1 MREDMPEKVLHARG
15 GRTLG
20 GAGMDTYAT
29 LMACAADADD
39 PTVLALAGV
48 MSGAFERHGLD
59 ALPMPGLDADQTRR
73 MFARWFPG
81 AGPALGLAWLSW
93 SAPASRRREEP
104 RDDELDDLVALLN
117 DHADP
122 HAGSPEE
129 ANCVAHA
136 LACASL
142 GQNHLWQDLLLP
154 SRRELSALIGRW
166 FPRLAAKNTHDMK
179 WKKFFYKQLC
189 EREDLFICKAPSCG
203 VCADHA
209 LCFGTE

>member
-1 MREDMPEKVLHARG
+1 MNA
-15 GRTLG
+15 
-20 GAGMDTYAT
+20 YAT
-29 LMACAADADD
+29 LMACAVDAGD

-48 MSGAFERHGLD
+48 LSSAVGCHGLD
-59 ALPMPGLDADQTRR
+59 VLPMPGLDADETHR
-73 MFARWFPG
+73 MLARWFPG
-81 AGPALGLAWLSW
+81 AALALGLACL
-93 SAPASRRREEP
+93 ASPGPESGRRLEG
-104 RDDELDDLVALLN
+104 RDDELEDLVALLN

-122 HAGSPEE
+122 HAGPADE

-154 SRRELSALIGRW
+154 SRRELSALIGHW

-189 EREDLFICKAPSCG
+189 EREGLFICKSPSCS
-203 VCADHA
+203 VCSDHA
-209 LCFGTE
+209 LCFGAE

>member
-1 MREDMPEKVLHARG
+1 MNA
-15 GRTLG
+15 
-20 GAGMDTYAT
+20 YAT
-29 LMACAADADD
+29 LMACAVEAGD

-48 MSGAFERHGLD
+48 LSGALERHGVD
-59 ALPMPGLDADQTRR
+59 VLPMPGLDAGQTRR
-73 MFARWFPG
+73 MLARWFPG
-81 AGPALGLAWLSW
+81 AGPALGLTCLS
-93 SAPASRRREEP
+93 SAGSASGRRIEP

-122 HAGSPEE
+122 RAGPAEE

-154 SRRELSALIGRW
+154 SRRELSALIGHW
-166 FPRLAAKNTHDMK
+166 FPQLAAKNTQDMK

-189 EREDLFICKAPSCG
+189 EREGLFICKAPSCG
-203 VCADHA
+203 VCTDHG
-209 LCFGTE
+209 LCFGAE